1 MRIATGQIAIDAE
14 RIKLRVRLRLNRVR
28 LLLALDGSCD
38 IALATTVERWTQANF
53 QQCKYNSQ
61 QPHKEPSMN
70 WLKSRILLASAASLL
85 FLGACNSDQNAKPA
99 AAAPAAKEGAEAT
112 VNGIV
117 ISKKRVDML
126 VKQAAGD
133 SQADHPEARQG
144 IVDKLIMQTLV
155 AEEAV
160 KKGLDKSP
168 EVIEQIDLMRQ
179 SVLASAYVQDL
190 IKNGTVTD
198 DVLKAEYERI
208 KATITGSEYKARHI
222 LVEKETEATAIIAR
236 LRKDP
241 GSFETL
247 AIAKSKDAGS
257 KASGGELGW
266 FDSSR
271 MVPEFAAAVSKLE
284 KGAITQEPVKTPYG
298 YHVIQLED
306 SKPIEAPPFEEVK
319 PHLAQQVQQQNLK
332 KHLDDLKAKARI
344 EPAAAPAVAPV
355 PATAATPSAPAVAK

>member
-1 MRIATGQIAIDAE
+1 M
-14 RIKLRVRLRLNRVR
+14 KLLN
-28 LLLALDGSCD
+28 S
-38 IALATTVERWTQANF
+38 
-53 QQCKYNSQ
+53 K
-61 QPHKEPSMN
+61 
-70 WLKSRILLASAASLL
+70 ILLASAASLL
-85 FLGACNSDQNAKPA
+85 VLGACNSDQNAKPA
-99 AAAPAAKEGAEAT
+99 AVAPAAKEAAEAT
-112 VNGIV
+112 VNGVV
-117 ISKKRVDML
+117 ISKKRVDMI
-126 VKQAAGD
+126 VKQAGGNG
-133 SQADHPEARQG
+133 QADSLEARQG

-190 IKNGTVTD
+190 IKNGAASD
-198 DVLKAEYERI
+198 EVLKAEYERI

-222 LVEKETEATAIIAR
+222 LVEKEAEATAIIAK
-236 LRKDP
+236 LKKDP
-241 GSFETL
+241 GSFEKL
-247 AIAKSKDAGS
+247 AMEKSKDAGS

-266 FDSSR
+266 FDLSR

-332 KHLDDLKAKARI
+332 KHLDDLKAKAKI
-344 EPAAAPAVAPV
+344 ESAAIPAAAPAAAPA
-355 PATAATPSAPAVAK
+355 PAPAAAPTAPAAPTAAK